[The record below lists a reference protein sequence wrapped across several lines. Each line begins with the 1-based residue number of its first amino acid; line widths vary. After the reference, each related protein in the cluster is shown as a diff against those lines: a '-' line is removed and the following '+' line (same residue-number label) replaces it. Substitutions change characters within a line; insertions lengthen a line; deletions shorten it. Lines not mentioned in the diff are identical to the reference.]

1 MKILHVIPSVA
12 PSFGGPSHA
21 LLSMVKALR
30 DHGVEAEIATSNNND
45 NTALLPVPCHQR
57 LIYQQV
63 PIWFFP
69 TLGRNS
75 TFKFSASFTRWIG
88 RHVDHYDLVH
98 IHTLFTYIPTVA
110 GMAAR
115 RHQVPYLVRTIG
127 MLTPWALKQGQLKKR
142 LYTEIFERR
151 QLERAAAIHC
161 TSPEEA
167 EEVKQLGIQT
177 PIITLPLGVNAPT
190 LLPEASQRLRHRYGL
205 PSTGPIVLFLS
216 RLNPKK
222 RPDLL
227 IKALGQLAPQHQF
240 HACLAGA
247 GPPAYTAE
255 LQHLV
260 AELGLT
266 QRITF
271 PGFVTGEDKELL
283 LQGSDL
289 FVLPSFTENFGVA
302 VAEAM
307 AAGLAVVIT
316 SGIQIAP
323 AVAAAQ
329 AGLVVEGQ
337 VTALAAAL
345 AQLLKHPELR
355 QKMARNGQQLVR
367 QQYSWDAISQD
378 LMQVYADILAT
389 PELAR
394 SLGSSPSH
402 P

>member
-1 MKILHVIPSVA
+1 
-12 PSFGGPSHA
+12 
-21 LLSMVKALR
+21 MVKALC

-45 NTALLPVPCHQR
+45 DTALLPVPCHQR
-57 LIYQQV
+57 VIYQEV

-75 TFKFSASFTRWIG
+75 TFKFSAPFTRWIG
-88 RHVDHYDLVH
+88 RHVHQYDVVH

-115 RHQVPYLVRTIG
+115 RHRIPYLVRTIG

-142 LYTEIFERR
+142 FYTEIFERR

-205 PSTGPIVLFLS
+205 PDTGPIVLFLS

-227 IKALGQLAPQHQF
+227 IKALGELAPAHQF

-247 GPPAYTAE
+247 GTPPYIAE

-260 AELGLT
+260 AKLGLT
-266 QRITF
+266 QRVTF
-271 PGFVTGEDKELL
+271 TGFVTGEAKDLL
-283 LQGSDL
+283 LQGADL
-289 FVLPSFTENFGVA
+289 FVLPSFAENFGVA
-302 VAEAM
+302 VAEAL
-307 AAGLAVVIT
+307 AAGLPVVIT
-316 SGIQIAP
+316 PGIQIAP

-337 VTALAAAL
+337 VTTLATAL

-355 QKMARNGQQLVR
+355 QQLGRNGQQLAR
-367 QQYSWDAISQD
+367 QQYSWDAISRD
-378 LMQVYADILAT
+378 LMQIYGEVL
-389 PELAR
+389 
-394 SLGSSPSH
+394 
-402 P
+402 